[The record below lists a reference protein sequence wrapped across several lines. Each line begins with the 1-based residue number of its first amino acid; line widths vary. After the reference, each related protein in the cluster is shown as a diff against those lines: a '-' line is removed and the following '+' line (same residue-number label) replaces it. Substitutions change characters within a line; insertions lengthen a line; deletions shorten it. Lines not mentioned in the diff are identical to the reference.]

1 MRDLKNK
8 LETLLMRPDTKS
20 FDYVALGS
28 IAIIVASIML
38 CVYMLF
44 AL

>member
-1 MRDLKNK
+1 MRDLKNR
-8 LETLLMRPDTKS
+8 LRTLLMRPGTKS

-28 IAIIVASIML
+28 IATIVASIML
-38 CVYMLF
+38 CVYLLF